1 MLLPNTQR
9 CHGGSFQTQR
19 MSVTGVST
27 QTSCLHHR
35 DLVATSVSDF
45 NARSSTTG
53 ALLSQHVGLP
63 PFLRD
68 AHLTCALR
76 TTCTLVSPRCEPLLA
91 PHRHLAASFS
101 IFRSV
106 QVPLTQHREVFLI
119 TPSGRILSYL
129 NDVLFSSWH
138 TSLSKFVSF

>member
-1 MLLPNTQR
+1 MEAPSKHRGCQSLAFPPRPLVFT
-9 CHGGSFQTQR
+9 T
-19 MSVTGVST
+19 VTWWRHPSLTST
-27 QTSCLHHR
+27 H
-35 DLVATSVSDF
+35 A
-45 NARSSTTG
+45 
-53 ALLSQHVGLP
+53 LP
-63 PFLRD
+63 PPVPSSPSTWACLLFLRD
-68 AHLTCALR
+68 AHLTGALR

-106 QVPLTQHREVFLI
+106 QVPLTQRREVFLI

-138 TSLSKFVSF
+138 TSLSKFVCFLLNY